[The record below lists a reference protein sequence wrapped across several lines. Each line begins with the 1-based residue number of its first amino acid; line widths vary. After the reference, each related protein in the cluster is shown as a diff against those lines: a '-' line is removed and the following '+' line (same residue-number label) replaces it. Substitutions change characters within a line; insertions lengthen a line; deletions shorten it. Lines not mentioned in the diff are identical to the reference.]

1 MMTIEQ
7 AVQKIQAVS
16 SSYKS
21 EPVPNNLLADLC
33 NAMWDAGQHPQI
45 NTILSCLPHL
55 DKRAIQRGFHAWR
68 ASKGFRLQYPR
79 WANPNFAGPEALA
92 KSVSPEVARAPF
104 TWLDPA
110 NDGRWPGL
118 HPRLVGYLIRIENPS
133 LRDVMVLYSLIKATY
148 GEQALYCR
156 LSTCAAPLRKL
167 MQEQRIER
175 VQDINPDDLL
185 FRVSE
190 GKAGKDLT
198 PTQRSALLLGWNT
211 LTNTFLEYAER
222 LDKKQRQAI
231 SGFFLRPL
239 RNRYRMHQKRP
250 SILIRDQRHQKVKA
264 KTDIIHSQFHKLRF
278 LAKVRCNQASRL
290 HTAVKAAIRFAVE
303 EKHPLPHEFNYEE
316 TVATESGRPVHQRVL
331 LTLWDNSSLFDHARS
346 LGFTRNLVKAERR
359 RKRRTGRFAPRNP
372 RYHIQYRGVEPLGEA
387 SRTEPFWFLDL
398 FENRVFACHL
408 TPETEKKR
416 AGFLKGHGYTSRLPW
431 EFLPG
436 LLKPIRRHTSAET
449 QFLERD
455 HGYRFLHYEGIYA
468 TSLFG
473 HLVVRMQTTTGAR
486 IGEVQ
491 QISQNPECIKQLVNV
506 GPKAAT
512 RWLLRMFPK
521 GRRERGDFFI
531 DNDTKDLLLEVLRL
545 HREVSN
551 SKKLPV
557 IPTQSSRHPADR
569 YILQWDGRALD
580 QSHLNTAIRFLL
592 YNAVLDANGA
602 CVDITSHL
610 LRHSFATEMAGLNV
624 PVDVIAQILHHRNL
638 ETTRYYSKPTKQQ
651 VMQAA
656 ELLFVDRIDI
666 AAESLRHPNEIGRML
681 REAEGQIGALTEVV
695 GGTCVIGNMCPAKFA
710 CVGCSGNAP
719 DPDRRSQ
726 IEAKRDWAL
735 VQITWAAK
743 ESLPAEQRQ
752 MKRLVAD
759 CDQVLEE
766 MTLIERARADSSQGV
781 TVEQEKTHAST
792 EAYRTKPKMVAPAMG
807 PKATG
812 NRKASYRRGS
822 PPRRK
827 R

>member
-1 MMTIEQ
+1 MTIEQ
-7 AVQKIQAVS
+7 AIQKIQSLGGAN
-16 SSYKS
+16 KS
-21 EPVPNNLLADLC
+21 EPVPNDLIADLC
-33 NAMWDAGQHPQI
+33 NAMWDTGQHPQI
-45 NTILSCLPHL
+45 KTLMTCLPHL
-55 DKRAIQRGFHAWR
+55 HQRALQRGFHTWR
-68 ASKGFRLQYPR
+68 ISRGFRLMYPR
-79 WANPNFAGPEALA
+79 WANPNIAGPEALA
-92 KSVSPEVARAPF
+92 KAVSPEIARAPF
-104 TWLDPA
+104 TWLDPG

-118 HPRLVGYLIRIENPS
+118 HPRLVVYLVRIENQS
-133 LRDVMVLYSLIKATY
+133 LRDLMVLYALIKATF
-148 GEQALYCR
+148 GDHPLYCR
-156 LSTCAAPLRKL
+156 LSTCASPLRKL
-167 MQEQRIER
+167 MQEQQIDR

-190 GKAGKDLT
+190 GKAGKNLT
-198 PTQRSALLLGWNT
+198 PQQRSALLLGWNT
-211 LTNTFLEYAER
+211 LTNTFLEYSER
-222 LDKKQRQAI
+222 LDEKQRQAM

-239 RNRYRMHQKRP
+239 RNRYRMHQKHP
-250 SILIRDQRHQKVKA
+250 SILIRDQRHQRVKA
-264 KTDIIHSQFHKLRF
+264 KTDLIHNQFHKLRF
-278 LAKVRCNQASRL
+278 LAKVRCNQAGRL
-290 HTAVKAAIRFAVE
+290 RTAVNAAIRFVTE
-303 EKHPLPHEFNYEE
+303 GKHALPYQFSYEE
-316 TVATESGRPVHQRVL
+316 TVATESGRPVRQRVL
-331 LTLWDNSSLFDHARS
+331 LTLWDNASLFDHAQS
-346 LGFTRNLVKAERR
+346 LGFTRNLVKAARHRR
-359 RKRRTGRFAPRNP
+359 RGTGRFVRSTS
-372 RYHIQYRGVEPLGEA
+372 RHHLQYRGVEPIGES
-387 SRTEPFWFLDL
+387 SRTVPFWFLDL
-398 FENRVFACHL
+398 FENQVFTTQRAR
-408 TPETEKKR
+408 ESQQKR
-416 AGFLKGHGYTSRLPW
+416 AEFLKSRGYGSPLPW

-449 QFLERD
+449 QFLEHD

-531 DNDTKDLLLEVLRL
+531 DNDTKDLLIEVLRF
-545 HREVSN
+545 HREVSPH
-551 SKKLPV
+551 SRKLPV
-557 IPTQSSRHPADR
+557 IPTQSSRHPSDR
-569 YILQWDGRALD
+569 YVLQWDGRALD
-580 QSHLNTAIRFLL
+580 QAHLNTTIRFLL
-592 YNAVLDANGA
+592 HDAVLDANGA

-666 AAESLRHPNEIGRML
+666 AAESLRRPKEIGRML
-681 REAEGQIGALTEVV
+681 REAEGQIGALTEVA

-719 DPDRRSQ
+719 EPDRRGQ

-743 ESLPAEQRQ
+743 ERLPAEQRQ

-766 MTLIERARADSSQGV
+766 MTLIQRARADSSQDV
-781 TVEQEKTHAST
+781 TVEQEKMHDAKET
-792 EAYRTKPKMVAPAMG
+792 RGTKPGMVAHTMG
-807 PKATG
+807 PKAKG
-812 NRKASYRRGS
+812 NNKESRRRGS
-822 PPRRK
+822 PPRRQ

>member
-1 MMTIEQ
+1 MTIEQ
-7 AVQKIQAVS
+7 AVQKIQSVIGAN
-16 SSYKS
+16 KS
-21 EPVPNNLLADLC
+21 EPVANHLIADLC

-45 NTILSCLPHL
+45 KTIRTCLPYLHE
-55 DKRAIQRGFHAWR
+55 RAIRQGFHAWR
-68 ASKGFRLQYPR
+68 ASKGFRLRYPQ
-79 WANPNFAGPEALA
+79 WANPNIAGREALA
-92 KSVSPEVARAPF
+92 KSVSPEIARAPF
-104 TWLDPA
+104 TWFDPN

-118 HPRLVGYLIRIENPS
+118 HPRLVGYLVRIENQS
-133 LRDVMVLYSLIKATY
+133 LRDVMTLYALIKATF
-148 GEQALYCR
+148 GDQVLYCR
-156 LSTCAAPLRKL
+156 LSEYAAPLRKL
-167 MQEQRIER
+167 MEEQRIER
-175 VQDINPDDLL
+175 VQDVNPDDLL
-185 FRVSE
+185 FRVSD
-190 GKAGKDLT
+190 GKAGKNLT
-198 PTQRSALLLGWNT
+198 STQRSALFLGWNT
-211 LTNTFLEYAER
+211 LTNTFLEYSER
-222 LDKKQRQAI
+222 LDETQRQTM

-250 SILIRDQRHQKVKA
+250 SILIRDARLQKVKA
-264 KTDIIHSQFHKLRF
+264 KTDIIHTQFHKLRF
-278 LAKVRCNQASRL
+278 LAKVRCNQTRRL
-290 HTAVKAAIRFAVE
+290 HTAVKTAIRLVTE
-303 EKHPLPHEFNYEE
+303 GKYPLPYQFHYEE
-316 TVATESGRPVHQRVL
+316 TVATDSGRPIQQRVL
-331 LTLWDNSSLFDHARS
+331 LTLWDNATLFDHAQS
-346 LGFTRNLVKAERR
+346 LGFTRNLIKAGRH
-359 RKRRTGRFAPRNP
+359 RKRGTGRFARQTS
-372 RYHIQYRGVEPLGEA
+372 RYHVQYRGVEPLGKS

-398 FENRVFACHL
+398 YDNRVFSCQR
-408 TPETEKKR
+408 TPETEEKR
-416 AGFLKGHGYTSRLPW
+416 EGFLKARGYRSRLPW

-449 QFLERD
+449 QFLEHG

-468 TSLFG
+468 ASLFG

-521 GRRERGDFFI
+521 GRRERADFFI
-531 DNDTKDLLLEVLRL
+531 DNDTKDLLIEVLRF
-545 HREVSN
+545 HREVSDL
-551 SKKLPV
+551 KKLPV
-557 IPTQSSRHPADR
+557 IPTQSSRHPPDR
-569 YILQWDGRALD
+569 YLLQWDGRFLD

-592 YNAVLDANGA
+592 HNAVVDANGT
-602 CVDITSHL
+602 CVDVTSHL

-638 ETTRYYSKPTKQQ
+638 NTTRYYSKPTRQQ

-666 AAESLRHPNEIGRML
+666 AVESLRHPKEIGRML

-726 IEAKRDWAL
+726 IQAKRDWAL
-735 VQITWAAK
+735 VQITWAAR
-743 ESLPAEQRQ
+743 EGLAAEQRQ
-752 MKRLVAD
+752 MKGLVAD

-766 MTLIERARADSSQGV
+766 MTLIERARADSSQSV
-781 TVEQEKTHAST
+781 AVEQEKTHASQ
-792 EAYRTKPKMVAPAMG
+792 EAHRTKSGMVAHAMG
-807 PKATG
+807 PKTKG
-812 NRKASYRRGS
+812 NRKASYRGGS
-822 PPRRK
+822 PSRRK